1 MKFSVRNLYK
11 RVFNINSIIAALLEG
26 VVFVGAHGSR
36 NVDDWGFADSIDGLS
51 PWILI
56 LKHLDSFKDLGKTIF
71 LTFHFFKTYL
81 HISNVRDN
89 NYKCLIDIMVTWV
102 IEITVNEDIKLGHNL
117 CIISGQVLKQ
127 FKFSFLYSK

>member
-56 LKHLDSFKDLGKTIF
+56 LKHLDSLKDLGKSIF
-71 LTFHFFKTYL
+71 STFLFFKTCL
-81 HISNVRDN
+81 HVSNVKDN
-89 NYKCLIDIMVTWV
+89 NYKCLIDYLVTLA
-102 IEITVNEDIKLGHNL
+102 IEITMKMILLVHNL
-117 CIISGQVLKQ
+117 
-127 FKFSFLYSK
+127 